1 MLPNV
6 YEGFNASKVY
16 LSKEYFFEMYST
28 CVSSMLCEF
37 IKVLKIDEVMI
48 QFDKFTISVGF

>member
-1 MLPNV
+1 MLQNV

-37 IKVLKIDEVMI
+37 IIEARGQTQKDSGSNPGKV
-48 QFDKFTISVGF
+48 